1 MKADDPKLVN
11 TLKLG
16 NGCLTLVDQ
25 SESELST
32 PPTESKYRQPGGGW
46 KVAVLEILQALLA
59 GSLTWEEPWK
69 FAYHSPCLSD
79 RQLYSMV
86 NGWPSN
92 LRLKNQTKELCSQ
105 RDGWTTGCGTTMWA

>member
-32 PPTESKYRQPGGGW
+32 PPTESKYRQPGGG
-46 KVAVLEILQALLA
+46 
-59 GSLTWEEPWK
+59 
-69 FAYHSPCLSD
+69 
-79 RQLYSMV
+79 
-86 NGWPSN
+86 
-92 LRLKNQTKELCSQ
+92 
-105 RDGWTTGCGTTMWA
+105 